1 MRSLDSWDVV
11 AFDSSHWWH
20 FCSENC
26 GQLNVL
32 FTNASH
38 ARSILS
44 VAECSTRFID
54 KFAICNSL
62 FGSSEAI
69 KLHAPR
75 RSNTSN
81 LRSHDYIPCMT
92 YSQHCYHHRTT
103 VCICKICLP
112 TVLCTVT
119 EKMRWNNSKLYGHD
133 SDVFRNKMDQLPAN
147 MSREWFLCVWYRAAL
162 KYLSHSTFPV
172 SVMWH
177 R

>member
-1 MRSLDSWDVV
+1 MS
-11 AFDSSHWWH
+11 DSSHCRH
-20 FCSENC
+20 FWSENC

-81 LRSHDYIPCMT
+81 LRSHDYIPCLT

-103 VCICKICLP
+103 LCICEICLP

-119 EKMRWNNSKLYGHD
+119 EKMRWNNSKLYVHD
-133 SDVFRNKMDQLPAN
+133 SA
-147 MSREWFLCVWYRAAL
+147 FLCQ
-162 KYLSHSTFPV
+162 
-172 SVMWH
+172 
-177 R
+177 